1 MGLWTQRRTRAAANY
16 LISFGFFGKNLTN
29 LAIAISNDA
38 LVPKRSWLLHVI
50 NNKYWSFVMHYIEI
64 LNKLLKNELS
74 ATETYRQVL
83 DKLQENI
90 ELGDS
95 EYLGPIYEAHKD
107 VVSILQAQIRQLGG
121 TPCED
126 SGAWGTWAEILLG
139 GANLLGKN
147 AILQTLQVGE
157 KIGIEDY
164 NQALLNTDLPS
175 DMGSLI
181 ESKLL
186 TAQQAHVRTLDRLLN
201 VATA

>member
-1 MGLWTQRRTRAAANY
+1 
-16 LISFGFFGKNLTN
+16 
-29 LAIAISNDA
+29 
-38 LVPKRSWLLHVI
+38 
-50 NNKYWSFVMHYIEI
+50 MHYIEI

-83 DKLQENI
+83 DKLRQNI

-107 VVSILQAQIRQLGG
+107 VVSILQAQIHQLGG

-126 SGAWGTWAEILLG
+126 SGAWGTWAEIVLG
-139 GANLLGKN
+139 GADLLGKKV
-147 AILQTLQVGE
+147 ILQTLQVGE

-164 NQALLNTDLPS
+164 NQALLNTELPP

-181 ESKLL
+181 ECKLL
-186 TAQQAHVRTLDRLLN
+186 TSQQTHVRTLDRLMH
-201 VATA
+201 VATV